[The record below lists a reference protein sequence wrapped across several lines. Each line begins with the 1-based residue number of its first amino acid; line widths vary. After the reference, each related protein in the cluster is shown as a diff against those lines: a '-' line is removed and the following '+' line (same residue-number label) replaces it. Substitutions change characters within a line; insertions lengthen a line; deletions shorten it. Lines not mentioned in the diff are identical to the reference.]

1 MWKRNFSSYELRTV
15 HILDASSLINLKDH
29 RLFENYKNIEL
40 LPEDEKKI
48 CTKLFLC
55 IKEYQNAIRSVGL
68 VYGRMDLDSP
78 VIKVFWDDPSAT
90 GWKSDLYKI
99 LNRPRRREMVPYRF
113 CKQFFYFCDYFFHVV
128 VYIVSIH
135 VNLIVEF
142 VFLRSVTIFIIIICL
157 YFRLKA

>member
-29 RLFENYKNIEL
+29 RLFENYKNTEL

-78 VIKVFWDDPSAT
+78 VIKVFWNNPSAT

-99 LNRPRRREMVPYRF
+99 LNRPGDGRWYHIDF
-113 CKQFFYFCDYFFHVV
+113 ANNFFIF
-128 VYIVSIH
+128 
-135 VNLIVEF
+135 
-142 VFLRSVTIFIIIICL
+142 VTIFSTS
-157 YFRLKA
+157 